1 MPRVESLPLLA
12 PVLERF
18 APRVV
23 RALGRLPASLQLLLA
38 GGRPVRVDGQL
49 LEPEV
54 QLLLRLVGLLEEKPF
69 ETLPVTEARESLRAE
84 AALVAPRVPLRMS
97 RVEELVVRGPA
108 GPLRARLYVPPG
120 TRGLSPLL
128 VYFHGGGFVCGDLDT
143 HDAPCRFLARQA
155 ALRVL
160 SLDYRRAPEHPFPAP
175 VEDGLAALRFA
186 FEEAE
191 RLGADPTAIAVG
203 GDSAGGSLAA
213 VVAQIA
219 RDEGPP
225 PALQLLIYP
234 VTDWSRQAGSYRQFG
249 DGFFLTQAQMTWYR
263 AHYLGGDAEAARDP
277 RASPLL
283 KDDLGGVAAAHVV
296 VAGFDPLR
304 DEGIAYARRL
314 EEAGVE
320 VTLRPFWG
328 LVHGFVN
335 ATAVSPS
342 SAHALGEVAQALRG
356 ALAGAQAP
364 TGSGRHFLD
373 GSGET
378 LAG

>member
-1 MPRVESLPLLA
+1 
-12 PVLERF
+12 
-18 APRVV
+18 
-23 RALGRLPASLQLLLA
+23 LQLLLA
-38 GGRPVRVDGQL
+38 GGRPVRLDGQL

-54 QLLLRLVGLLEEKPF
+54 QLLLRLLSLVEGEPF
-69 ETLPVTEARESLRAE
+69 ETLPVAEARESLRAE
-84 AALVAPRVPLRMS
+84 AGLVAPRVPLAMA
-97 RVEELVVRGPA
+97 RVEELAVRAAA
-108 GPLRARLYVPPG
+108 GPLGARLYVPPG
-120 TRGLSPLL
+120 APEPSPLL

-155 ALRVL
+155 GLRVL
-160 SLDYRRAPEHPFPAP
+160 AVDYRRAPEHPFPAP

-191 RLGADPTAIAVG
+191 RLGADPRAIAVG
-203 GDSAGGSLAA
+203 GDSAGGNLAA

-219 RDEGPP
+219 RDEGPT

-234 VTDWSRQAGSYRQFG
+234 VTDWSRKARSYRLFG
-249 DGFFLTQAQMTWYR
+249 DGFFLTEAQMDWYR
-263 AHYLGGDAEAARDP
+263 AHYLGGDAQAARDK

-283 KDDLGGVAAAHVV
+283 ADDLGGVAPAQVV

-335 ATAVSPS
+335 ATAVSRS
-342 SAHALGEVAQALRG
+342 SAQALGEVAQALHE
-356 ALAGAQAP
+356 ALADAKAP
-364 TGSGRHFLD
+364 
-373 GSGET
+373 
-378 LAG
+378 A